1 MPACTCVAPILA
13 EPEGQ
18 VEQQRVAVLVR
29 KEAAEGKTVHVGSWG
44 VRLRFALSRVQAQNV
59 DLSSRGCRLY
69 GIPEPRGHP
78 MGAPEN
84 VFHPW
89 DQTLGR
95 VIGIPRDT
103 WDGDLRAGAEGG
115 NVRLN
120 HAFILLLASAWF

>member
-1 MPACTCVAPILA
+1 M
-13 EPEGQ
+13 
-18 VEQQRVAVLVR
+18 
-29 KEAAEGKTVHVGSWG
+29 
-44 VRLRFALSRVQAQNV
+44 
-59 DLSSRGCRLY
+59 
-69 GIPEPRGHP
+69 
-78 MGAPEN
+78 
-84 VFHPW
+84 FHPW